1 MCSIT
6 AAGAKKM
13 DPSITDVSMLGG
25 KDPVDPLDQI
35 CKQWFTARRCNGN
48 LEGGSCVNYPE
59 GGFYK
64 LNSKMECA
72 SGKNDDCE
80 EDTCQIDMH
89 FANSIEDYLNGN
101 PSWAPDSSQAC
112 PIGSGDGGATHYC
125 AGVAPFVYITSEEP
139 TEAPPTDPPSCSDNE
154 IDITFLV
161 DGSSSIEDADWN
173 KAVDFLGTLLAGLD
187 IGEQKTRLTIAQF
200 SFNIKYYSKFHY
212 WPNYLANKL
221 EELRND
227 QYMAGTM
234 TNVALHST
242 INNMQNHGRPGVPQI
257 LILLTDGES
266 SQGLTFPYVGAP
278 DAYNTG
284 SELHAQ
290 NINTFVVAVGNE
302 ISDDENTLIASDP
315 DSKYYHRMA
324 DFDALESVELGIK
337 SLVCGMTRKNPTP
350 EFDAAGIEVADDWQ
364 TEEESTA
371 DLYGLVENEDED

>member
-1 MCSIT
+1 MSNFSKKCISSVLFSAFAATANADSASSI
-6 AAGAKKM
+6 AQSFDQAGRDILALVLDSSTKVANVLDHGCWCKKM

-187 IGEQKTRLTIAQF
+187 IGEQK
-200 SFNIKYYSKFHY
+200 N
-212 WPNYLANKL
+212 
-221 EELRND
+221 
-227 QYMAGTM
+227 
-234 TNVALHST
+234 
-242 INNMQNHGRPGVPQI
+242 
-257 LILLTDGES
+257 
-266 SQGLTFPYVGAP
+266 
-278 DAYNTG
+278 
-284 SELHAQ
+284 
-290 NINTFVVAVGNE
+290 
-302 ISDDENTLIASDP
+302 
-315 DSKYYHRMA
+315 
-324 DFDALESVELGIK
+324 
-337 SLVCGMTRKNPTP
+337 
-350 EFDAAGIEVADDWQ
+350 
-364 TEEESTA
+364 
-371 DLYGLVENEDED
+371 